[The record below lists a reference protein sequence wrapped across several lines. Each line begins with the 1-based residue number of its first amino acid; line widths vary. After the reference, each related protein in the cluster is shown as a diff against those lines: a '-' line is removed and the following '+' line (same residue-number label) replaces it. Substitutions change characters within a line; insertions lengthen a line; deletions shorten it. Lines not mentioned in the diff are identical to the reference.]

1 MVVNALAVVAPVMEG
16 AATRYPFT
24 VRVENPPVPPD
35 AVTVP
40 LLKGVEDPMNLN
52 VIDDR
57 PLYPLSGR
65 VILLFVVPPEVE
77 VKVPRE
83 LA

>member
-16 AATRYPFT
+16 AATSYPFT
-24 VRVENPPVPPD
+24 VRVENPPDPPD
-35 AVTVP
+35 AVAVP

-65 VILLFVVPPEVE
+65 VILLFVVPLEVE

>member
-1 MVVNALAVVAPVMEG
+1 MAG
-16 AATRYPFT
+16 GTTRDPFT
-24 VRVENPPVPPD
+24 VRVENPPVPVD

-40 LLKGVEDPMNLN
+40 LLRGVEDPMNLN
-52 VIDDR
+52 VMEDR
-57 PLYPLSGR
+57 PLYPLAGR
-65 VILLFVVPPEVE
+65 VILLDVVPAEVE